1 MIGYG
6 HAFFMEGM
14 QSFGGKWSAE
24 QCVRGPVRVSLSV
37 ANGRVS
43 ALRTSVGATWSG
55 TSARVTDL
63 GTVSAAEASAYFFGL
78 VPQLEGRSKR
88 ERLLLPA
95 VLADDRNAVPR
106 LIGLARDGSRTQDTR
121 RQAIQ
126 WIGLLG
132 DASVV
137 PALVAFVRQNSPAAV
152 RDDDDDDQGPG
163 EDGIANSAIAAL
175 SFVRDGA
182 GVPALIDFARN
193 GSTSVKRSTVFWLG
207 QSGDPRAIATLHT
220 VIENPRETDGVRA
233 GAIFSLSHGNTIPAR
248 EFDYLRD
255 LYPRLTSMRLK
266 ESILMGMSEDESN
279 GSAWLIEKARDRSES
294 IESRKKALFWAGQS
308 KATPTKDIVAVY
320 KGAQE
325 TSLREHAIFVLS
337 QRDDEAATN
346 ELLRI
351 AREDNDKQMRGKAL
365 FWLAQKDDPRVA
377 RLISERVTR

>member
-1 MIGYG
+1 ML
-6 HAFFMEGM
+6 F
-14 QSFGGKWSAE
+14 
-24 QCVRGPVRVSLSV
+24 RSLTV
-37 ANGRVS
+37 ANGRVT
-43 ALRTSVGATWSG
+43 ALKTSVGTKWSG
-55 TSARVTDL
+55 SSGRVTDL
-63 GTVSAAEASAYFFGL
+63 GTVSAAEASTYFFAL
-78 VPQLEGRSKR
+78 IPQLEGRSKR

-95 VLADDRNAVPR
+95 VLADDPNTVPR
-106 LIGLARDGSRTQDTR
+106 LVALARDAARTKDI
-121 RQAIQ
+121 RQESIQ

-137 PALVAFVRQNSPAAV
+137 PTLVAFVRQNSSTAA
-152 RDDDDDDQGPG
+152 RDDDDDDPGPG

-175 SFVRDGA
+175 SFVRNGA

-193 GSTSVKRSTVFWLG
+193 GSASVRRSTVFWLG
-207 QSGDPRAIATLHT
+207 QSGDPRAIATLHS

-233 GAIFSLSHGNTIPAR
+233 GAIFSLSHGNTIPGR
-248 EFDYLRD
+248 EFAYLRD
-255 LYPRLTSMRLK
+255 LYPRLTSLRLK

-351 AREDNDKQMRGKAL
+351 AREDSDKQMRSKAL

-377 RLISERVTR
+377 KLISERVTR